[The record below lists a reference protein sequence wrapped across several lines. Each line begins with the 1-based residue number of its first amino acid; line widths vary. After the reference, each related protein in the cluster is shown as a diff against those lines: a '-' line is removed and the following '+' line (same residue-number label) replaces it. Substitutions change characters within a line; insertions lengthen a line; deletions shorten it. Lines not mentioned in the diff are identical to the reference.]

1 LRFSRCDASRHGP
14 PGPWYWATSIPGSG
28 EPDVRLA
35 EVFGEVAR
43 SLLAERDVEQTL
55 KKIIQRAMET
65 IEHCQHAGID
75 IIERRKIRPV
85 MQSGEAATVFGRIQ
99 AEVGEGPCLDAI
111 REQEVFVTG
120 RLSEERRW
128 PALSSRANEEA
139 GIDSVLAFRLFVEEE
154 TMGVLNLYS
163 TQADAFDEHDIAVG
177 SVFAVHAAVALTTAR
192 EREHLEEA
200 IQARDLIGRAK
211 GILMT
216 RQPITDDQAF
226 DLLRRASQRLNVKL
240 RDVASEVIASRLP
253 SERHP

>member
-1 LRFSRCDASRHGP
+1 MP
-14 PGPWYWATSIPGSG
+14 TSG

-35 EVFGEVAR
+35 EVFGEIAR

-55 KKIIQRAMET
+55 GKITQLAIET
-65 IEHCQHAGID
+65 IEHCEHAGID
-75 IIERRKIRPV
+75 IIERRRIRPV
-85 MQSGEAATVFGRIQ
+85 VQSSEAATTFGRIQ

-111 REQEVFVTG
+111 REREVFVTG

-128 PALSSRANEEA
+128 PALSARAHEET
-139 GIDSVLAFRLFVEEE
+139 GIESVLSFRLFAEEE
-154 TMGVLNLYS
+154 TMGALNLSS

-200 IQARDLIGRAK
+200 IQTRDLIGRAK
-211 GILMT
+211 GILVT

-240 RDVASEVIASRLP
+240 RDVAGEVIASRLP
-253 SERHP
+253 SEREP